1 MEFLRSSLRRHFAGK
16 PVVTSRNF
24 GCFLMLGVAVTRCCI
39 VPKGDELNYKLGLMQ
54 IRKEERARG
63 GGGKN

>member
-1 MEFLRSSLRRHFAGK
+1 M
-16 PVVTSRNF
+16 TSRNF

-39 VPKGDELNYKLGLMQ
+39 VPKGDELNYKFGLMQ

-63 GGGKN
+63 GGGKK